1 MFVCAKQKKIS
12 VFLFLYILPLGEALL
27 IYPKKH
33 DALWCIGDAHT
44 SYGVLTPDQ
53 TEARDHFEKATLL
66 FQQALEE
73 QPENDHYARSL
84 ELASKGPELNTE
96 VHKHGLGPQPLGG
109 TAGPPSTSAKITLRK
124 LLSSYNK
131 LFLFALFLVFIKFRL
146 ALMIRSYSFD

>member
-1 MFVCAKQKKIS
+1 VFVCAKQKKIS

-73 QPENDHYARSL
+73 QPENAHYARSL

-109 TAGPPSTSAKITLRK
+109 TAGPPSTSAKVF
-124 LLSSYNK
+124 S
-131 LFLFALFLVFIKFRL
+131 FLQISQLV
-146 ALMIRSYSFD
+146 